1 MGKSFIRLVSFFA
14 KEINEVRRQ
23 PILLAG
29 LILGP
34 FLILSLFGLG
44 YTGERPTLRT
54 GLVVP
59 AGRYTDQQ
67 LQEVIDRI
75 GPTFQVAPEHVFTE
89 EEPAMAALRQGR
101 LDVVEVLPAAAT
113 DVYSS
118 GQQLDVRIT
127 YNQIDPMLRDWIE
140 YLAYAQITEL
150 NKGML
155 QSFIGSNQQSMGT
168 LKEYV
173 AEARGEIATI
183 RANLSGGRREEA
195 RAAIRQLRDNG
206 ALQLV
211 AVGLA
216 QQGDADAAR
225 SAENLGAIQANLDA
239 LDRDL
244 AAGGSLEQQERRLAE
259 LDGQLVEL
267 DAVAERVRTVD
278 PVVAVSPLRSKTTNL
293 APLAAP
299 ADGEAR
305 QASQDYVRFY
315 TPAVLA
321 LLLQHMM
328 VTLAA
333 LSLVRERLLGT
344 IEVFR
349 VSPISP
355 LQVLVGKYLGY
366 ALFAAIILGVLV
378 PLMVFGLGLPF
389 PLEQIGA
396 FAVLSLLV
404 IVASLGWGFLISAV
418 VGSDSQ
424 AVQFSMLLLLL
435 SVFFSGFF
443 IPLKSFAAP
452 VQGIANGL
460 PVTHGIRSF
469 QQLLLLGQ
477 PPAPETYAWLGGIAL
492 VSFVLS
498 WMIFRRQFQR
508 R

>member
-1 MGKSFIRLVSFFA
+1 MGKSFIRLISFFA
-14 KEINEVRRQ
+14 KEVNEVRRQ

-54 GLVVP
+54 ALVVP
-59 AGRYTDQQ
+59 EGRFSDEQ
-67 LQEVIDRI
+67 LKDVIGRI
-75 GPTFQVAPEHVFTE
+75 GPTFQVQPEHVFTE

-101 LDVVEVLPAAAT
+101 IDVVEVLPAAAT

-155 QSFIGSNQQSMGT
+155 QSFIGSSQQSMGT

-173 AEARGEIATI
+173 TDARADI
-183 RANLSGGRREEA
+183 
-195 RAAIRQLRDNG
+195 AAIRKSMAGGNREQARTAIKQLRDNG

-216 QQGDADAAR
+216 QQGDPDAAR
-225 SAENLGAIQANLDA
+225 SAANLGAIQANLDA

-244 AAGGSLEQQERRLAE
+244 AAGGTLEQQEQRLAE
-259 LDGQLVEL
+259 LDGQLAEL

-278 PVVAVSPLRSKTTNL
+278 PAVAVSPLRSKTANL
-293 APLAAP
+293 APLATP
-299 ADGEAR
+299 AEGEPAK
-305 QASQDYVRFY
+305 ASQDYVRFY

-349 VSPISP
+349 VSPISA
-355 LQVLVGKYLGY
+355 LQVLIGKYLGY
-366 ALFAAIILGVLV
+366 TLLAAIILAALV

-389 PLEQIGA
+389 PLAQLGP
-396 FAVLSLLV
+396 FALLSLLV
-404 IVASLGWGFLISAV
+404 VVASLGWGF
-418 VGSDSQ
+418 
-424 AVQFSMLLLLL
+424 
-435 SVFFSGFF
+435 
-443 IPLKSFAAP
+443 
-452 VQGIANGL
+452 
-460 PVTHGIRSF
+460 
-469 QQLLLLGQ
+469 
-477 PPAPETYAWLGGIAL
+477 
-492 VSFVLS
+492 
-498 WMIFRRQFQR
+498 
-508 R
+508 